1 MLAGQPSRTSPIT
14 PAQIR
19 SQVHRILGSA
29 AFADTERLRGLFSW
43 LIEETLAGHGGQL
56 KESLIGVEVFR
67 REATWDPQSDALVR
81 VQMRNLRIRLAHY
94 YETEGQADEL
104 VITIPRGQYVPNF
117 SYKVEEPAVP
127 VPARSRMVTWLVVAA
142 ATLAIAISAGW
153 LASSWRPFRSP
164 VMLGVLPFQNL
175 SGDAGNEYVA
185 LGLTEEVTS
194 LLARSQ
200 SLRVVSLQAFAGR
213 VPESTAEL
221 QKRARAAHV
230 EYIIVGSLRH
240 TGRRQNDAWS
250 VSARLLDVEKGFYIW
265 SEHLSVT
272 VADLETVPESFA
284 VAVRQA
290 LSLPV
295 TEAPPG
301 PIPRTERS
309 RKQSDAHEL
318 YLLGLYFRSRTTEG
332 GLPKAKQLFEQAIAL
347 DPHHARAHAALG
359 DAYLSQGFHSET
371 DPHGDFE
378 AARRQADLALQ
389 LDPGLPEAA
398 SLRGRIAM
406 IIDWDPEAAETYLR
420 KGLQLAPGIARTHQS
435 YATFLMSRARHAEA
449 IEQICLARELDPITM
464 GTAND
469 YGVILYAARRYEEAL
484 QEASRL
490 LAVAP
495 RSSSA
500 HFLRGTVLSALG
512 RHRDAVAEFETA
524 LSSQPRSSEILARY
538 GAALARGGHFAQAHA
553 TLGELSKDP
562 VVHVHRALL
571 LTALNEHAQAIAEL
585 KQGIAAHESD
595 MLFLDAEPAFD
606 SLRPLPA
613 YQQIRRSVHL
623 AP

>member
-1 MLAGQPSRTSPIT
+1 MLAEQPSRNSTPTST
-14 PAQIR
+14 QIQ
-19 SQVHRILGSA
+19 SQVHRILNSA
-29 AFADTERLRGLFSW
+29 AFADTGRLRGLLSW
-43 LIEETLAGHGGQL
+43 LIEETLAGRGNHL
-56 KESLIGVEVFR
+56 KESLIGVGVFH

-81 VQMRNLRIRLAHY
+81 VQMRNLRIRLAQY

-104 VITIPRGQYVPNF
+104 VITIPRGQYVPSF
-117 SYKVEEPAVP
+117 TFKMEEPAVP
-127 VPARSRMVTWLVVAA
+127 VPAHSRTLTWLIVAA
-142 ATLAIAISAGW
+142 AALAIAVSAGW

-175 SGDAGNEYVA
+175 SGDAGNEYLA
-185 LGLTEEVTS
+185 LGLTEEVTA

-200 SLRVVSLQAFAGR
+200 SLHVVSLPAFAGR
-213 VPESTAEL
+213 DPESTADL
-221 QKRARAAHV
+221 RKRAQAVHV
-230 EYIIVGSLRH
+230 EYILVGSLRRA
-240 TGRRQNDAWS
+240 GPQQKDAWS
-250 VSARLLDVEKGFYIW
+250 VTARMLDVEKGFYIW

-272 VADLETVPESFA
+272 LADLEAVPESFA
-284 VAVRQA
+284 VAVRRA

-295 TEAPPG
+295 ADAQRGPAP
-301 PIPRTERS
+301 RLERS
-309 RKQSDAHEL
+309 RQQTDAHEL
-318 YLLGLYFRSRTTEG
+318 YLRGLYFRSRATEG
-332 GLPKAKQLFEQAIAL
+332 GLPKAEQLFEQAIAL

-359 DAYLSQGFHSET
+359 DAYLSQGFHSESN
-371 DPHGDFE
+371 PRSYFE
-378 AARRQADLALQ
+378 AARRQADLALE

-398 SLRGRIAM
+398 SLRGRVAM

-420 KGLQLAPGIARTHQS
+420 KGLQSAPGIARTHQS
-435 YATFLMSRARHAEA
+435 YATFLMSRERHDEA
-449 IEQICLARELDPITM
+449 IEQISLARELDPTTI

-495 RSSSA
+495 RSGSG
-500 HFLRGTVLSALG
+500 HFLRATVLSALG

-524 LSSQPRSSEILARY
+524 LRSQPRSSEILARY
-538 GAALARGGHFAQAHA
+538 GAALARGGHVEQARA
-553 TLGELSKDP
+553 VLGELSKDP

-571 LTALNEHAQAIAEL
+571 LTALNEHEPAIAEL
-585 KQGIAAHESD
+585 KQGLAAHESD

-606 SLRPLPA
+606 SLRPLPT
-613 YQQIRRSVHL
+613 YQQVRRSVHL